1 MVEKTKLESE
11 EEFLASLLPGGER
24 GEPGPRSSRKSVLP
38 TRGEGIKPRIS
49 MQQKGRETPGSQPA
63 MPSGNENTTRSFFEN
78 LMNGGGT
85 VRIGMTID
93 V

>member
-1 MVEKTKLESE
+1 
-11 EEFLASLLPGGER
+11 
-24 GEPGPRSSRKSVLP
+24 
-38 TRGEGIKPRIS
+38 

-78 LMNGGGT
+78 LMNGGGN
-85 VRIGMTID
+85 VRMWMTID